1 MKAYRELSAEIGR
14 SKLLLEHSDGGG
26 TQASQVGKIR
36 VRGRRAGSQRSWVDT
51 VAGRDYL
58 SK

>member
-14 SKLLLEHSDGGG
+14 NKLLQHSDVEG
-26 TQASQVGKIR
+26 TQASQAGKIR

>member
-1 MKAYRELSAEIGR
+1 MMKAYRELSAEIGR
-14 SKLLLEHSDGGG
+14 SRLLQHSDGGG
-26 TQASQVGKIR
+26 TQASQAGKIR